1 MIQKARFLTGIRE
14 PVKRSNMVKGLY
26 TANWGMINEQKRV
39 DILANNMAN
48 AATTGYKKEGSTSE
62 AFYDVLAYKIKDTSE
77 PGIDKRLGAMNLGVK
92 IGEVYTDYS
101 QGAIHETGNTFE
113 MALSGKGFFAIEFT
127 NKKGESSVKY
137 TRDGHFQLNVQG
149 ELVNKNGDFVL
160 DAGGNHITLDPM
172 ADFTVDRQGVV
183 WQNNQRMTQI
193 QVTDFEDY
201 NYLEKYGENY
211 LTPLEGATEVAPTA
225 QVISGYL
232 EDSNVQVVQE
242 MVDLINFTRA
252 YETNQKMIQAI
263 DSTIETAVTKVGS
276 VNG

>member
-1 MIQKARFLTGIRE
+1 
-14 PVKRSNMVKGLY
+14 MVKGLY

-77 PGIDKRLGAMNLGVK
+77 PGTAKRLGAMNMGVK
-92 IGEVYTDYS
+92 LGEVYTDYS
-101 QGAIHETGNTFE
+101 QGAIHETGNTFDL
-113 MALSGKGFFAIEFT
+113 ALSGKGFFAVEFT
-127 NKKGESSVKY
+127 NKNGESSVKY
-137 TRDGHFQLNVQG
+137 TRDGNFTLNVNG
-149 ELVNKNGDFVL
+149 EIVNKNGDFLL
-160 DAGGNHITLDPM
+160 DKSGGHIKLDPM
-172 ADFTVDRQGVV
+172 QDFSIDRMGNIRLTNVNAVQA
-183 WQNNQRMTQI
+183 QI

-211 LTPLEGATEVAPTA
+211 LTALDGATEVEAEA

-242 MVDLINFTRA
+242 MVDLINFTRQ

-263 DSTIETAVTKVGS
+263 DSTLETAVTRVGQ
-276 VNG
+276 VNS

>member
-1 MIQKARFLTGIRE
+1 
-14 PVKRSNMVKGLY
+14 MVKGLY

-48 AATTGYKKEGSTSE
+48 AATTGYKKEGSTSM
-62 AFYDVLAYKIKDTSE
+62 AFKDMLAYKIKDTSE
-77 PGIDKRLGAMNLGVK
+77 PGMAKRLGAMNMGVK

-101 QGAIHETGNTFE
+101 QGAIHETGNTFD
-113 MALSGKGFFAIEFT
+113 MALSGNGFFAIEFT
-127 NKKGESSVKY
+127 NKSGESSVKY
-137 TRDGHFQLNVQG
+137 TRDGHFTLNVKG

-172 ADFTVDRQGVV
+172 QKFSVDRMGNVYLNDQV
-183 WQNNQRMTQI
+183 QAKI
-193 QVTDFEDY
+193 QVTDFADY
-201 NYLEKYGENY
+201 NFLEKYGENY
-211 LTPLEGATEVAPTA
+211 LTPLEGAEEVPATS

-252 YETNQKMIQAI
+252 YETNQKMIQAV
-263 DSTIETAVTKVGS
+263 DSTLETAVTRVGQVS
-276 VNG
+276 G

>member
-1 MIQKARFLTGIRE
+1 
-14 PVKRSNMVKGLY
+14 MVKGLY

-62 AFYDVLAYKIKDTSE
+62 AFYDVLAYKINDTSE
-77 PGIDKRLGAMNLGVK
+77 PATAKRLGAMNMGVK
-92 IGEVYTDYS
+92 LGEVYTDYS
-101 QGAIHETGNTFE
+101 QGAIHETGNTFD
-113 MALSGKGFFAIEFT
+113 MALSGKGFFAVEFT
-127 NKKGESSVKY
+127 NKSGETSVKY
-137 TRDGHFQLNVQG
+137 TRDGHFTLNVKG
-149 ELVNKNGDFVL
+149 EVVNKNGDFLL
-160 DAGGNHITLDPM
+160 DSTGNHIVLDPM
-172 ADFTVDRQGVV
+172 KDFSVDRMGNIYLDNAVQAK
-183 WQNNQRMTQI
+183 I

-201 NYLEKYGENY
+201 NFLKKYGENY
-211 LTPLEGATEVAPTA
+211 LEPLDGANEIEAES

-242 MVDLINFTRA
+242 MVDLINFTRQ

-263 DSTIETAVTKVGS
+263 DSTLETAVTRVGQ

>member
-1 MIQKARFLTGIRE
+1 
-14 PVKRSNMVKGLY
+14 MVKGLY

-77 PGIDKRLGAMNLGVK
+77 PTGAKRLGAMNMGVK

-101 QGAIHETGNTFE
+101 QGAIHETGNTFD
-113 MALSGKGFFAIEFT
+113 MALSGKGFFAVEFT
-127 NKKGESSVKY
+127 NKSGETSVKY
-137 TRDGHFQLNVQG
+137 TRDGHFTLNVKG
-149 ELVNKNGDFVL
+149 ELVNKNGDFLL
-160 DAGGNHITLDPM
+160 DKNGGHIVLDPM
-172 ADFTVDRQGVV
+172 QDFSVDRLGTVYLD
-183 WQNNQRMTQI
+183 NQAQAQI
-193 QVTDFEDY
+193 QVVDFADY
-201 NYLEKYGENY
+201 DFLEKYGENY
-211 LTPLEGATEVAPTA
+211 LTPLDGAQQIDAQA
-225 QVISGYL
+225 QVISNYL

-263 DSTIETAVTKVGS
+263 DSTLETAVTRVGQ

>member
-1 MIQKARFLTGIRE
+1 
-14 PVKRSNMVKGLY
+14 MVKGLY

-62 AFYDVLAYKIKDTSE
+62 AFKDMLAYKINDTSE
-77 PGIDKRLGAMNLGVK
+77 PGWAKKLGAMNMGVK

-101 QGAIHETGNTFE
+101 QGPIHETGNTFDL
-113 MALSGKGFFAIEFT
+113 AISGNGFFAVEFT

-137 TRDGHFQLNVQG
+137 TRDGNFTLNVNG
-149 ELVNKNGDFVL
+149 EIVNKNGDFLL
-160 DAGGNHITLDPM
+160 DTGGNHITLDPLKE
-172 ADFTVDRQGVV
+172 FSVDRLGNIYLGEEKQG
-183 WQNNQRMTQI
+183 QI
-193 QVTDFEDY
+193 QLTDFEDY

-211 LTPLEGATEVAPTA
+211 LTALDGAAEKATNAKI
-225 QVISGYL
+225 ISGYL
-232 EDSNVQVVQE
+232 ENSNVQVVQE

-252 YETNQKMIQAI
+252 YETNQKMIQAM
-263 DSTIETAVTKVGS
+263 DSTLETAVTKVGT

>member
-1 MIQKARFLTGIRE
+1 
-14 PVKRSNMVKGLY
+14 MVKGLY

-48 AATTGYKKEGSTSE
+48 AATTGYKKEGATSE
-62 AFYDVLAYKIKDTSE
+62 AFYDVLAYKINDTSE
-77 PGIDKRLGAMNLGVK
+77 PGTAKKLGAMNMGVK

-101 QGAIHETGNTFE
+101 QGAIHETGNTFD
-113 MALSGKGFFAIEFT
+113 MALSGDGFFAVEFT
-127 NKKGESSVKY
+127 NKSGESSVKY
-137 TRDGHFQLNVQG
+137 TRDGNFTLNVKG

-160 DAGGNHITLDPM
+160 DQGGGHIVLDPM
-172 ADFTVDRQGVV
+172 ADFSVDRMGNVYL
-183 WQNNQRMTQI
+183 NNQVQAKI

-201 NYLEKYGENY
+201 NFLEKYGENY
-211 LTPLEGATEVAPTA
+211 LTPLDGAAEKPATA

-232 EDSNVQVVQE
+232 EDSNVKVVEE
-242 MVDLINFTRA
+242 MVSLINYTRA

-263 DSTIETAVTKVGS
+263 DSTLETAVTRVGQ